1 MLLNLRENFQR
12 NRQSAASIFE
22 RNNRI
27 AACPNRLQKRPYLC
41 PQRLFLFDRRL
52 NYFDLRIRTRLAL
65 VSADRE
71 YHHILP
77 SIINRDILPR
87 LKKPQLADPLGR
99 NPAGGKVRYASGFKL
114 YAGIGNV

>member
-1 MLLNLRENFQR
+1 MLLNLRENLQR
-12 NRQSAASIFE
+12 DREGAASIFE

-27 AACPNRLQKRPYLC
+27 AARPNRLQKRPYLC
-41 PQRLFLFDRRL
+41 PQRLFRFDRRL
-52 NYFDLRIRTRLAL
+52 NYFDLRIRRRLAL
-65 VSADRE
+65 LGADRE

-99 NPAGGKVRYASGFKL
+99 DTAGGKVRHAPG
-114 YAGIGNV
+114 